1 VTINYVCY
9 NLKLLT
15 GR

>member
-1 VTINYVCY
+1 VH

-15 GR
+15 GESGT